1 MVKSGAIIDASVTDS
16 PRRPR
21 GRKEYEAVDDRW
33 EEEGGEAAAA
43 AMLREVPR
51 PNVDGEARWIR
62 KAGQLRF
69 GYKRH
74 TVTDPN
80 GMILAEETTAANASD
95 TRHFEGPLRR
105 AGLPRGIPIYAD
117 KGYASAENRA
127 AVRRMGCKDRI
138 MRRAARGKGL
148 SARAQQLNA
157 GISRTRC
164 RIERTFGAMR
174 RWFHGG
180 TARYVGL
187 AKTHAQHVM
196 EAIAHNLYRAPRL
209 IVANA

>member
-1 MVKSGAIIDASVTDS
+1 
-16 PRRPR
+16 
-21 GRKEYEAVDDRW
+21 
-33 EEEGGEAAAA
+33 
-43 AMLREVPR
+43 
-51 PNVDGEARWIR
+51 
-62 KAGQLRF
+62 
-69 GYKRH
+69 
-74 TVTDPN
+74 
-80 GMILAEETTAANASD
+80 MILAEETTAANASD

-148 SARAQQLNA
+148 SARAPQLNA

-164 RIERTFGAMR
+164 RVERTFGAMR

-196 EAIAHNLYRAPRL
+196 EAIAHNLYRAPGL